1 MTKILV
7 DLSDEEDQTVEIYK
21 AEHRLETKEGAVKEI
36 IVAYKKT
43 QSRK

>member
-21 AEHRLETKEGAVKEI
+21 AEHRLETKEEAVKEI
-36 IVAYKKT
+36 VAAYKK
-43 QSRK
+43 SKK